1 MRVLIT
7 GGAGFIGSFF
17 TQMILTGPNKDVY
30 EKVTVVDAL
39 TYAGNLS
46 NLSDIKSHEKFTFIE
61 GNICSKDLMYELIA
75 NHDTVINFAAESH
88 VDRSLVDASHF
99 IATNYFGVFNILS
112 ALKKYKGKKLI
123 QISTDEVYGQIE
135 SGSWVETQVL
145 DPRSPYSATKA
156 AADLLALAYANSYGL
171 DICITRASN
180 NFGLRQN
187 PEKLIPNTI
196 VKAIKGE
203 KIPVYGKGE
212 NIRDWLYVGDHA
224 LGIEKVI
231 FKGKSGN
238 IYNLGGDNE
247 LSNITL
253 VKYILDILKLDHN
266 LIEFVKDRDGHDYR
280 YSLLSTKAKQELGYM
295 PSSNFASKIEETVE
309 WYIKNESWWS
319 PLVLKNYV

>member
-1 MRVLIT
+1 
-7 GGAGFIGSFF
+7 
-17 TQMILTGPNKDVY
+17 MILTGPNKDVY
-30 EKVTVVDAL
+30 EQVTVVDAL

-46 NLSDIKSHEKFTFIE
+46 NLSDLKSHDKLTFIE

-112 ALKKYKGKKLI
+112 AMKEYKGKKLI

-135 SGSWVETQVL
+135 SGSWIETQAL

-196 VKAIKGE
+196 LKAIKGE
-203 KIPVYGKGE
+203 KIPVYGTGE
-212 NIRDWLYVGDHA
+212 NIRDWLYVGDHT

-266 LIEFVKDRDGHDYR
+266 QIKFVKDREGHDYR
-280 YSLLSTKAKQELGYM
+280 YSLSSAKAKQELGYM
-295 PSSNFASKIEETVE
+295 PSSNFASKIKETVE
-309 WYIKNESWWS
+309 WYLKNESWWS
-319 PLVLKNYV
+319 PLVVDNRE

>member
-17 TQMILTGPNKDVY
+17 TQMILKGPNKEIY
-30 EKVTVVDAL
+30 EKVTVIDAL

-46 NLSDIKSHEKFTFIE
+46 NLSDIKSDKKFVFIK
-61 GNICSKDLMYELIA
+61 GNICSKNLIDELVA
-75 NHDTVINFAAESH
+75 NHDTIINFAAESH
-88 VDRSLVDASHF
+88 VDRSLTDASHF
-99 IATNYFGVFNILS
+99 VDTNYFGVFNILNS
-112 ALKKYKGKKLI
+112 MKKYEGKKLI

-135 SGSWVETQVL
+135 SGSWAETQAL

-156 AADLLALAYANSYGL
+156 GADLLALAHTNSYGL

-203 KIPVYGKGE
+203 KIPVYGKGK

-224 LGIEKVI
+224 IGIEKVI

-253 VKYILDILKLDHN
+253 VKYILDILKVSHDQ
-266 LIEFVKDRDGHDYR
+266 IQFVQDRDGHDYR
-280 YSLLSTKAKQELGYM
+280 YSLLSTKAKRELGYM
-295 PSSNFASKIEETVE
+295 PISNFASKIEETVQ
-309 WYIKNESWWS
+309 WYLKNESWWA
-319 PLVLKNYV
+319 PLVSKNRA

>member
-30 EKVTVVDAL
+30 EQVTVVDAL

-46 NLSDIKSHEKFTFIE
+46 NLSDLKSHDKLTFIE

-112 ALKKYKGKKLI
+112 AMKEYKGKKLI

-135 SGSWVETQVL
+135 SGSWIETQAL

-196 VKAIKGE
+196 LKAIKGE
-203 KIPVYGKGE
+203 KIPVYGTGE
-212 NIRDWLYVGDHA
+212 NIRDWLYVGDHT

-266 LIEFVKDRDGHDYR
+266 QIKFVKDREGHDYR
-280 YSLLSTKAKQELGYM
+280 YSLSSAKAKQELGYM
-295 PSSNFASKIEETVE
+295 PSSNFASKIKETVE
-309 WYIKNESWWS
+309 WYLKNESWWS
-319 PLVLKNYV
+319 PLVVDNRE

>member
-1 MRVLIT
+1 MRILIT

-30 EKVTVVDAL
+30 EKVTVIDAL

-46 NLSDIKSHEKFTFIE
+46 NLSYIHSHEKFEFIK
-61 GNICSKDLMYELIA
+61 GNICSKDLIDELVK
-75 NHDTVINFAAESH
+75 NHDTIINFAAESH

-112 ALKKYKGKKLI
+112 AMKKHEGKKLI

-135 SGSWVETQVL
+135 SGSWVESQAL

-196 VKAIKGE
+196 IKAIKGE

-231 FKGKSGN
+231 FKGKTGN

-253 VKYILDILKLDHN
+253 VKHILDILKVNHN
-266 LIEFVKDRDGHDYR
+266 QIEFVQDRDGHDYR
-280 YSLLSTKAKQELGYM
+280 YSLLSTKAKHDLDYM
-295 PSSNFASKIEETVE
+295 PSSNFESKIEETVE
-309 WYIKNESWWS
+309 WYVKNESWWS
-319 PLVLKNYV
+319 PLVSNNHV